1 MKTQLILLATA
12 ACLAACQLVP
22 AAGKAETQATPAR
35 TTVLPATPIR
45 YPTLPPEW
53 TATWTPTPT
62 RVVPT
67 RVPSATPTMP
77 STPYSQRL
85 AAAKA
90 TIAKAASLTN
100 AGHYTEAVGLWTQI
114 IAQVPEYAD
123 AYYQRAV
130 CLLNLAPAIQAL
142 TDYQAAMQFALGDV
156 NQALS
161 LDTRNGNYFYVRQ
174 HVYENLGRAE
184 LYRVDQDYWEA
195 LSLADLQAAG
205 RFGTTIPMAERTTAF
220 RLIDAGHPQEAYDQF
235 SKLPPAVG
243 KKTTTDADL
252 QEGLAESQ
260 FAQGFVDQALAHI
273 DLAIKASP
281 SDYKTRDKALFLLS
295 QGKVPEAFAAI
306 SQLSDGSG
314 ALCGCGRYLRAL
326 IYYRLGKPD
335 LAQADIDAGSRET
348 WERGGLRSYV
358 LGLLAL
364 DRADTATGTQLLQE
378 AQASL
383 PRRYGPVI
391 LKQIQERLDQLGTA
405 RLDPTPHVPF
415 DMTPMPTPP

>member
-1 MKTQLILLATA
+1 MKTQLILLAAA

-22 AAGKAETQATPAR
+22 AAGEAQTQAVLAR
-35 TTVLPATPIR
+35 TTVLPVTPLR

-67 RVPSATPTMP
+67 RVPSATP

-90 TIAKAASLTN
+90 AITKAASLTK
-100 AGHYTEAVGLWTQI
+100 AGHYAEALGLWGQI

-123 AYYQRAV
+123 AYNQRTV
-130 CLLNLAPAIQAL
+130 CLLNLVPALQTR
-142 TDYQAAMQFALGDV
+142 TDYRAAMELALGDM

-161 LDTRNGNYFYVRQ
+161 LDTRNGDYFYVRQ
-174 HVYENLGRAE
+174 HVYENLAQTE

-205 RFGTTIPMAERTTAF
+205 RFGTTIPMAERTTAY
-220 RLIDAGHPQEAYDQF
+220 RLIDSGHPQEAYDLF
-235 SKLPPAVG
+235 SKLPPAAG

-260 FAQGFVDQALAHI
+260 FAEGLVDEALAHI
-273 DLAIKASP
+273 DLAIKASR
-281 SDYKTRDKALFLLS
+281 SDYKLRDKALFLLS
-295 QGKVPEAFAAI
+295 QGKVPEAFAEI
-306 SQLSDGSG
+306 SLLSDGSG

-335 LAQADIDAGSRET
+335 LAQADIDAGSQET

-364 DRADTATGTQLLQE
+364 DRGDTAAGTQLLQE

-383 PRRYGPVI
+383 PRRFGPVI
-391 LKQIQERLDQLGTA
+391 LKQIQERLDQLGAA
-405 RLDPTPHVPF
+405 RLDPTPYVAF
-415 DMTPMPTPP
+415 NMTPMPTPP